1 MKTSIT
7 NIALALVVL
16 MILLSGSVFT
26 VSQTKKALVFQFGEV
41 VETYDTPGLKFKI
54 PFVQSVLYFDR
65 RLLDYNLPVIEV
77 TAEDQKRIVVD
88 LYARY
93 SIEDVLLFYKTVN
106 DVAGA
111 ENRLSTIVSASMR
124 RVIGQVP
131 LSQMLSPERA
141 KIMRKIRE
149 EVFESAKSFGINVKD
164 VRIIRADLPKE
175 NSEAIFKRME
185 SERVQEA
192 KQFRAE
198 GKENAIAIRSQ
209 AERERTII
217 LAEAERKAQ
226 VLRGQGDAESSKIYA
241 QAFNKDKEFFS
252 FYRSMNAYSEALT
265 PEGTTFILSPT
276 SEFFDFFGTKSK

>member
-1 MKTSIT
+1 MKSSIT

-16 MILLSGSVFT
+16 MVLLSGSVFT

-141 KIMRKIRE
+141 NIMRKIRE